1 MNAREVLQ
9 ALLDG
14 KIVMEKFPEWREEHY
29 RLKGN
34 DIERMYLGDWVG
46 IDFIPLITPECAS
59 VKEIEE

>member
-14 KIVMEKFPEWREEHY
+14 KIVMEKFPEWRGEYY

-34 DIERMYLGDWVG
+34 DIERMYLGDWVD

-59 VKEIEE
+59 VKEVEE